1 MKESIVIYGAGGHAS
16 VLTDLVR
23 GNGGE
28 VLTLFADQ
36 EDNGLT
42 THHAAIKPY
51 NTSLYPEAP
60 LVIGIGNNQVR
71 ERLSEKVAHKIG
83 SLFHADASIAQDV
96 IVGEGTVVLARAVVQ
111 SNCKIGKHVIINA
124 GAVIDHDAAI
134 GDFVHVAANAYVGG
148 GAQIGK
154 GVSIGAG
161 AIIMRHTVIQAGTVI
176 PPLTVVA

>member
-36 EDNGLT
+36 EENGLKI
-42 THHAAIKPY
+42 HHTPIQPY
-51 NTSLYPEAP
+51 NISLYPEAA

-71 ERLSEKVAHKIG
+71 ERLSEKVEHRMV
-83 SLFHADASIAQDV
+83 SLFHADASIARDV
-96 IVGEGTVVLARAVVQ
+96 VAGEGTVVLARAVVQ
-111 SNCKIGKHVIINA
+111 SHSKIGRHVIINA
-124 GAVIDHDAAI
+124 GAVIDHDAEI
-134 GDFVHVAANAYVGG
+134 GDFVHVGANAYVGG

-154 GVSIGAG
+154 GVSVGAG

>member
-16 VLTDLVR
+16 VLTDLVHL
-23 GNGGE
+23 NGGN
-28 VLTLFADQ
+28 VLTMFTDQ
-36 EDNGLT
+36 EDTGLT
-42 THHAAIKPY
+42 EHHPAIQQYK
-51 NTSLYPEAP
+51 TSLFPDAL

-71 ERLSEKVAHKIG
+71 ERLSVSVAHKIA
-83 SLFHADASIAQDV
+83 SLFHADASIAPNV
-96 IVGEGTVVLARAVVQ
+96 TIGEGTVVLARAVVQ

-124 GAVIDHDAAI
+124 GAVIDHDAVI
-134 GDFVHVAANAYVGG
+134 EDFVHVAANAYVGG
-148 GAQIGK
+148 GAKIGK